1 MTDQVD
7 KILTHPILGIPAFF
21 GIMALVFFLT
31 FTVGDFLKGYFEQG
45 LELLSLGVLSGLHS
59 AGASDW
65 VISLVVD
72 GCVGWSWRNP
82 DISSK
87 HLYPFPCACVPG
99 GQRVH
104 GKSRLCHE

>member
-45 LELLSLGVLSGLHS
+45 LELAV
-59 AGASDW
+59 AR
-65 VISLVVD
+65 
-72 GCVGWSWRNP
+72 C
-82 DISSK
+82 
-87 HLYPFPCACVPG
+87 FCPG
-99 GQRVH
+99 FIQQELPTG
-104 GKSRLCHE
+104 